1 MARTTAQPRRRG
13 FDPALL
19 PGVWSLA
26 WPTMLEQ
33 LMQTAVQYIDTA
45 MVGVLGTAAVAAV
58 GATVTINW
66 LIICTISACGVGFL
80 SVIARARG
88 AGDSGRVR
96 AASAQAAMS
105 VLVIG
110 VVYTILTCACS
121 GLVPVWMQV
130 DKPIRQMAGT
140 YFLILYLP
148 TLFRAA
154 SIIFGTILR
163 AVGDARTPMRAGI
176 GANVLN
182 VVLNFL
188 LIYPSRTIT
197 LFGHALPMW
206 GAGWG
211 VAGAAAASAISYAFA
226 GVAITRAILRH
237 PELSP
242 RGYSL
247 RPDRTILRP
256 WSRVAFPLLAQQVIA
271 CMGYIVFAAMINA
284 LGEIPT
290 AAHTVANTVESAF
303 YIPGYGMQN
312 AAAALSGAAVGA
324 RDRDRLRALGSTIRT
339 VEVSLMVV
347 SGALLFAFAPQMARL
362 FTRSEEVVA
371 LGSTVLRMV
380 AVSEPFFGVSI
391 VTEGLLQGA
400 GETRVPMLFN
410 LTGMWGVRI
419 VGTFICTR
427 LLGMGLVAA
436 WACMIAHNLLVF
448 LLYVIYTRRGRLDA
462 LAV

>member
-1 MARTTAQPRRRG
+1 
-13 FDPALL
+13 
-19 PGVWSLA
+19 
-26 WPTMLEQ
+26 
-33 LMQTAVQYIDTA
+33 
-45 MVGVLGTAAVAAV
+45 
-58 GATVTINW
+58 
-66 LIICTISACGVGFL
+66 
-80 SVIARARG
+80 
-88 AGDSGRVR
+88 
-96 AASAQAAMS
+96 
-105 VLVIG
+105 
-110 VVYTILTCACS
+110 
-121 GLVPVWMQV
+121 
-130 DKPIRQMAGT
+130 
-140 YFLILYLP
+140 
-148 TLFRAA
+148 
-154 SIIFGTILR
+154 
-163 AVGDARTPMRAGI
+163 MRAGI

-242 RGYSL
+242 RGCSL